1 MKVALFSGQG
11 SQYVGM
17 TADLA
22 ERFQVA
28 KTLAARANEVLGYDL
43 SDLMINGPTEVLTQT
58 QHTQP
63 ALFVHEAMILAI
75 TNIGENVDAF
85 AGHSLG
91 EFSALYASGALNFE
105 DALELVKKRATIMYE
120 TGKQIPGTMAAVV
133 GLDNEQV
140 AAICREL
147 STDVNNVIVPANY
160 NSIGQIVVSGNTELV
175 RASLD
180 VFKSN
185 GARMARELQV
195 SGAFHSPLLT
205 IAMQDW
211 TNAVT
216 ATPFRNA
223 SKPVYNNTTALP
235 EQQANLLQQA
245 AIEQMVSPVLWTQ
258 TLQNLHANGFTSFI
272 EVGPQA
278 VLQGLVKRTLES
290 VSIYGLDKAVDCER
304 YLGNVGVDHGNA

>member
-17 TADLA
+17 TADLV
-22 ERFQVA
+22 ERFHVA

-43 SDLMINGPTEVLTQT
+43 HELMISGPAEVLTQT

-63 ALFVHEAMILAI
+63 ALFIHEAMLLAI
-75 TNIGENVDAF
+75 TNIDAHVDAF

-91 EFSALYASGALNFE
+91 EFSALYAAGALDFE
-105 DALELVKKRATIMYE
+105 DALELVQKRGTIMYE
-120 TGKQIPGTMAAVV
+120 TGKQIPGTMAAIV
-133 GLDNEQV
+133 GLENEKV
-140 AAICREL
+140 AAICKEL
-147 STDVNNVIVPANY
+147 SRDANNVIVPANY
-160 NSIGQIVVSGNTELV
+160 NSIGQVVISGNTELV
-175 RASLD
+175 RTSLD

-205 IAMQDW
+205 TAMTEW
-211 TNAVT
+211 ANAVT
-216 ATPFRNA
+216 STLFRNA
-223 SKPVYNNTTALP
+223 TKPVYSNTTALP
-235 EQQANLLQQA
+235 EQQASLLQQA

-258 TLQNLHANGFTSFI
+258 TLQNLHRNGFTDFI

-290 VSIYGLDKAVDCER
+290 VSIEGLDKAADCER
-304 YLGNVGVDHGNA
+304 YLGIVGDNHGNA